1 MKKKVI
7 GIILL
12 IVDAMAIFGGL
23 VNGSWAEL
31 GNENIITAATQV
43 IIPIVILIIAIRLIV
58 KSQKSE
64 DKTSVNQ
71 NEIND
76 YAKVISSAEER
87 LAQKAEEKENQSLNK
102 DDLLKIF
109 STYFA
114 PNKDFYSVPN
124 SDKFT
129 AYFNAIN
136 SATEEI
142 IKDRALLS
150 AATGW
155 TVQQLGE
162 VFNEK
167 NTSVKNMNI
176 CALIFLVGKYSV
188 IKDCVYCVDFAD
200 RVPNCIALYLLLIA
214 QKQPQ
219 DKRGQ
224 MLDAGDGC
232 DNRALS
238 EAIQSLKICDPAW
251 SPEIC

>member
-58 KSQKSE
+58 KSKKSN

-71 NEIND
+71 KEVND
-76 YAKVISSAEER
+76 YSKVISSAEER

-114 PNKDFYSVPN
+114 PNKDFYSAPN

-136 SATEEI
+136 SATQEI
-142 IKDRALLS
+142 VKDKVLLS

-155 TVQQLGE
+155 TVSQLSE

-167 NTSVKNMNI
+167 NTTVRNMNI

-232 DNRALS
+232 DKRALS
-238 EAIQSLKICDPAW
+238 EAIELLKVCDPNW
-251 SPEIC
+251 SPEIY